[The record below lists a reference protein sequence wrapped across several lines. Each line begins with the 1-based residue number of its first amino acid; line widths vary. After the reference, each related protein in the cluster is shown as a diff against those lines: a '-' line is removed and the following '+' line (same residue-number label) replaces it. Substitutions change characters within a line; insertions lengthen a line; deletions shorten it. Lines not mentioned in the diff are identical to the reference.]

1 MIRFFFAFSRN
12 SMQQQAASSEP
23 VYVIS
28 VAARL
33 AELPCWVL
41 RVLDQEGVVV
51 PVRTDSNRRLYSD
64 QDIVVLARVRHWT
77 EIRGVNINGV
87 KVILEIEK
95 AHAEALQA
103 QARANADAP
112 ESGRGENAPQAAI
125 ASGAV
130 RLALPAPHA
139 RCGPR
144 AFLTACRRPAARPKI
159 R

>member
-1 MIRFFFAFSRN
+1 
-12 SMQQQAASSEP
+12 MQQQAASSEP

-77 EIRGVNINGV
+77 EVRGVNIAGV
-87 KVILEIEK
+87 KVIMEIETG
-95 AHAEALQA
+95 ACTLQA
-103 QARANADAP
+103 
-112 ESGRGENAPQAAI
+112 ST
-125 ASGAV
+125 ASE
-130 RLALPAPHA
+130 H
-139 RCGPR
+139 
-144 AFLTACRRPAARPKI
+144 
-159 R
+159 